1 MKTRLPVQLAALFL
15 LAVAPVGAQTTQEVR
30 TNDPIIRSAMTRLQ
44 LAENDYEKARATC
57 AELESVLRERTGRVD
72 VSQKGLEGYANQLQS
87 ELDLLTLQEIGSHAR
102 SRALEDAVAEQMA
115 VAEKRSRDDSV
126 VEELQKLAE
135 AREKQLQFVEQ
146 EHKNGVGTA
155 SALQDAIAALADAR
169 AKVAERRQTV
179 VSNAGGD
186 IVSSLKRELLNLN
199 IDTHERQAKMEF
211 LQKELA
217 RIKPGLEQSRE
228 LDLQEQMLSAESK
241 MVQMSRHD
249 LEAVEAHAG
258 YSRDQLTAPAK
269 GQ

>member
-1 MKTRLPVQLAALFL
+1 MKPT
-15 LAVAPVGAQTTQEVR
+15 LAVELVALVLLTVAPGRAQTTQPAQSW
-30 TNDPIIRSAMTRLQ
+30 DPNVRSATSRLK
-44 LAENDYEKARATC
+44 LAENDYDKARLEC
-57 AELESVLRERTGRVD
+57 AELESVLRDRTGRVD
-72 VSQKGLEGYANQLQS
+72 VSQKGLQGYANQLQS

-102 SRALEDAVAEQMA
+102 SRALEEEVAKQLSEA
-115 VAEKRSRDDSV
+115 ARVSHEDSV
-126 VEELQKLAE
+126 AEELQKLAD
-135 AREKQLQFVEQ
+135 AREKQMQLIEQ
-146 EHKNGVGTA
+146 QYKQAVTTA
-155 SALQDAIAALADAR
+155 AAVQEATSALADAR
-169 AKVAERRQTV
+169 AKLAERRQTV
-179 VSNAGGD
+179 IINAGGD
-186 IVSSLKRELLNLN
+186 IVQALKRELLNLN
-199 IDTHERQAKMEF
+199 IDTVERQAKMEF